1 MHQIIEKYLMKLLKS
16 ILLLTLLSFVFSC
29 KSDKKEDTSTSKIET
44 KDALIN
50 RVFSFSEKQYDSL
63 IHRIE
68 SNKPL
73 LQPRGVT
80 EDGQLRLKPFRDW
93 TSGFFPGSLWYIYQ
107 NNPSE
112 KNKSN
117 AMKFTEALDSV
128 KYITNSHDVGFML
141 GCSYGNG
148 FKYTK
153 SDTYKNVIIQG
164 ARSLATR
171 YRPIIGAIQSWNTT
185 PDMGWIA
192 KRGWDTPII
201 VDNMMNLELLFRA
214 ADFAKDSTLYT
225 IAIHHAKTTMKNH
238 FRDDFS
244 SFHVVDYNSKTGKVR
259 SKQTAQGYKDWTSWA
274 RGQAW
279 GLYGFTQTYE
289 NTKDSTF
296 LAQAKHI
303 ANYIMTSKKVPEDH
317 IPYWDYDAPKIP
329 NEPRDASAAAITASA
344 LLTLQKYVPEKRNEM
359 IAYAESILR
368 RLSSDDYL
376 AEYGKNQGFILKHSV
391 GNIHTGE
398 ENDKPLNYA
407 DYYFLEAL
415 SKWKAIK

>member
-1 MHQIIEKYLMKLLKS
+1 MKLLKPF
-16 ILLLTLLSFVFSC
+16 ILVLFLTSLLAC
-29 KSDKKEDTSTSKIET
+29 KNDKKEEKQTSEIET
-44 KDALIN
+44 KEALIN
-50 RVFSFSEKQYDSL
+50 RVFTFSEKQYDSL

-68 SNKPL
+68 NSKPL

-80 EDGQLRLKPFRDW
+80 EEGGLRLKPFRDW
-93 TSGFFPGSLWYIYQ
+93 TSGFFPGSLWYIYKT
-107 NNPSE
+107 NPTE
-112 KNKSN
+112 KNKTN

-148 FKYTK
+148 VSFIKN
-153 SDTYKNVIIQG
+153 DTYKNTIVQG
-164 ARSLATR
+164 AKSLATR
-171 YRPIIGAIQSWNTT
+171 YRPTIGAIQSWDTT
-185 PDMGWIA
+185 PDMGWIS

-214 ADFAKDSTLYT
+214 AEYSKDSSLYT
-225 IAIHHAKTTMKNH
+225 IAVNHAKTTLKNH
-238 FRDDFS
+238 FRDNYS
-244 SFHVVDYNSKTGKVR
+244 SFHVVDYDAKTGKVR
-259 SKQTAQGYKDWTSWA
+259 SKQTAQGYEDWTSWA

-289 NTKDSTF
+289 NTKDKAF
-296 LAQAKHI
+296 LNQAKGI
-303 ANYIMTSKKVPEDH
+303 ANYIMASTLIPEDH
-317 IPYWDYDAPKIP
+317 IPYWDYNAPKIP
-329 NEPRDASAAAITASA
+329 NEPRDASAAAITASS
-344 LLTLQKYVPEKRNEM
+344 LLTLQQFVPEKSTEM

-368 RLSSDDYL
+368 RLSSSDYL

-407 DYYFLEAL
+407 DYYYLEAL
-415 SKWKAIK
+415 TKWKALK

>member
-1 MHQIIEKYLMKLLKS
+1 MKKLLIIIWAIVS
-16 ILLLTLLSFVFSC
+16 IVAC
-29 KSDKKEDTSTSKIET
+29 KDAKKETVIVKEEVQTKQESKE
-44 KDALIN
+44 ALIA
-50 RVFSFSEKQYDSL
+50 RVFAFSEKQYDSL

-68 SNKPL
+68 NNKPL

-80 EDGQLRLKPFRDW
+80 EEGGLRLKPFRDW
-93 TSGFFPGSLWYIYQ
+93 TSGFFPGSLWYIYNHSQ
-107 NNPSE
+107 TA
-112 KNKSN
+112 KNKNN

-148 FKYTK
+148 IA
-153 SDTYKNVIIQG
+153 SIQNEAYKEVVVQG
-164 ARSLATR
+164 AKSLATR
-171 YRPIIGAIQSWNTT
+171 YRPTIGAIQSWDTT

-214 ADFAKDSTLYT
+214 SEYAKDSTLYT
-225 IAIHHAKTTMKNH
+225 IAVNHAKTTLKNH
-238 FRDDFS
+238 FREDFS
-244 SFHVVDYNSKTGKVR
+244 SFHVVDYDAKTGKVR
-259 SKQTAQGYKDWTSWA
+259 SRQTAQGFEDWTSWA

-289 NTKDSTF
+289 NTKDEAF
-296 LAQAKHI
+296 LKQAKGI
-303 ANYIMTSKKVPEDH
+303 ANYIMTSKFVPEDN
-317 IPYWDYDAPKIP
+317 IPYWDYNAPKIP

-344 LLTLQKYVPEKRNEM
+344 LLTLQQFVPEKSKEM
-359 IAYAESILR
+359 VAYAESILR
-368 RLSSDDYL
+368 KLSTDDYL
-376 AEYGKNQGFILKHSV
+376 ATYGKNQGFILKHSV

-407 DYYFLEAL
+407 DYYYLEAMT
-415 SKWKAIK
+415 KWKSVK